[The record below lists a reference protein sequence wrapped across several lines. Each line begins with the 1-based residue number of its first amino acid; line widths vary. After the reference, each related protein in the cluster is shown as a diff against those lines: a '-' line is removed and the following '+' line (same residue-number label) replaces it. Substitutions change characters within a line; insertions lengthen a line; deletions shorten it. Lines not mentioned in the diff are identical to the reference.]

1 MNCMLVGDADAA
13 GGISEKM
20 LGGGRFFKFEYQ
32 VRFLL
37 DDATDRPTGGKD
49 ADFGQLEQVPHG
61 TRGSAKQVGQVFFKL
76 IQVFAAG

>member
-1 MNCMLVGDADAA
+1 MLVGDADTA

-20 LGGGRFFKFEYQ
+20 LGGGALFKFEYQ

-37 DDATDRPTGGKD
+37 DNTTDRPTRGKD
-49 ADFGQLEQVPHG
+49 ADFGQLEQVQHG
-61 TRGSAKQVGQVFFKL
+61 TRGSAKQVGQVFFEL

>member
-1 MNCMLVGDADAA
+1 MLVGDADAA

-20 LGGGRFFKFEYQ
+20 LGGGGFFKFEYK

-37 DDATDRPTGGKD
+37 DNAADRPAGGKD
-49 ADFGQLEQVPHG
+49 ADFGQLEQVSHR
-61 TRGSAKQVGQVFFKL
+61 TRGAAKQVCQVFFEL